1 MREGCV
7 MRTVK
12 TVSLIIVSLMTL
24 GLMTAPAWAQA
35 HYASG
40 YTVLRTGG
48 CTISSAGNICAH
60 GPFAM
65 PAAARLA
72 DYTVLWFILNCT
84 SSADF
89 DIDVRVNT
97 AVVRSFDSLSGVRR
111 GEWEVLL
118 GGTLAAAGN
127 IVEFVASGE
136 DSGSCT
142 ISDVIL
148 QYRLNTVP

>member
-12 TVSLIIVSLMTL
+12 AVSLIIVSLVAL
-24 GLMTAPAWAQA
+24 VLMTAPVWAQA

-40 YTVLRTGG
+40 YTVLRTEG

-60 GPFAM
+60 GPFPM

-72 DYTVLWFILNCT
+72 DYTVLWFIISCT
-84 SSADF
+84 SGADF

-97 AVVRSFDSLSGVRR
+97 AVVRSFDSLSVVRR
-111 GEWEVLL
+111 GEWEVLM

-127 IVEFVASGE
+127 IVEFVASGRTA
-136 DSGSCT
+136 GAARFLT
-142 ISDVIL
+142 
-148 QYRLNTVP
+148 

>member
-7 MRTVK
+7 MRTAK
-12 TVSLIIVSLMTL
+12 TVSLIIVSLMAL

-97 AVVRSFDSLSGVRR
+97 AVVRSFDSLGGVQSWRVGGARGGHAGGRR
-111 GEWEVLL
+111 
-118 GGTLAAAGN
+118 
-127 IVEFVASGE
+127 
-136 DSGSCT
+136 
-142 ISDVIL
+142 
-148 QYRLNTVP
+148 QYRRVRGLWGGQRELHDF